1 MDVTDNQGNLIEK
14 ELEDNQKHK
23 IKLTENEM
31 NLAITYGI
39 DFVDNDIDWGYFIK
53 YSFLVVI
60 EN

>member
-31 NLAITYGI
+31 NLAITYV